1 MMKRKHS
8 YLLLS
13 LLTFFSCDKYLDVVP
28 DGVPTIENAFT
39 SRTMAEK
46 YLFTCYSYMPSHASY
61 EDNPAL
67 FSGDEF
73 WVPFPQIP
81 QFFSSATY
89 AALGRN
95 NQSII
100 NPRLNYWDGANG
112 GKSLFQALR
121 DCNIF
126 LENIKGV
133 PGMQETELKRW
144 IAEVKFLKAYYHYYL
159 VRMYG
164 PIPIIRTNL
173 PISASVEEVQVKR
186 EPVDSVFN
194 YIVGLVDEA
203 IPDLPLDVQN
213 ENDELG
219 RITRLIAASAKAV
232 FLVEAASPLFNG
244 NSDLANFKGIDEEP
258 LFSSEVDLEKWK
270 RAAEAC
276 KEAIDLCHSRNV
288 SLYEFNPS
296 VFSQPVSDTTAMQM
310 TLRSMI
316 TDRWN
321 SEIIWGN
328 ASSLSN
334 ELQALSQARVDPA
347 RENNLGA
354 RSMLA
359 PTLQVVETFYTRNGI
374 PINEDRTWDYADRY
388 SLRTAYE
395 ADRFNIGLGRETAG
409 LHFDRENR
417 FYASVGF
424 DAGVWFGQGNLDDNT
439 PWILSAK
446 AKQFSGKRSSS
457 LYSVTGYWPKKLVHY
472 QNILQPGDGGGY
484 SIVSYPWPVIRLA
497 DLYLLYSEALNE
509 YGGPTDEVFVWIDRV
524 RVRAGLKGVKESWS
538 AFSKVPN
545 KYTTKEGMRAIIQ
558 QERLIELAFEGHR
571 FWDIRRWK
579 RGREF
584 FNTTIRGW
592 DIEQEETA
600 LYYRVKSLYTKS
612 FNVRDY
618 FWPIMESSLIRNRNL
633 VQNPGW

>member
-1 MMKRKHS
+1 MKRAYS
-8 YLLLS
+8 ILLLS
-13 LLTFFSCDKYLDVVP
+13 IATLFSCDKYLDVVP

-61 EDNPAL
+61 EENPA
-67 FSGDEF
+67 FYAGDEF
-73 WVPFPQIP
+73 WAPFPQIP
-81 QFFSSATY
+81 QFFSSVTY
-89 AALGRN
+89 EALGRN

-100 NPRLNYWDGANG
+100 NPRLNYWDGGNG

-126 LENIKGV
+126 LENIGDV
-133 PGMQETELKRW
+133 PGMQEIERKRW

-164 PIPIIRTNL
+164 PIPIIRKNL
-173 PISASVEEVQVKR
+173 PISASVSEVQVKR

-194 YIVGLVDEA
+194 YITELVDEA
-203 IPDLPLDVQN
+203 IPDLPLTIQN

-219 RITRLIAASAKAV
+219 RITRLVAASGKAV

-244 NSDLANFKGIDEEP
+244 NDNMANFTGIDGEP
-258 LFSSEVDLEKWK
+258 LFSSQPDPEKWK
-270 RAAEAC
+270 RAADAC
-276 KEAIDLCHSRNV
+276 KEAIDLCHSQNV
-288 SLYEFNPS
+288 SLYEFNTN
-296 VFSQPVSDTTAMQM
+296 VFSRPVSDTTAIQM
-310 TLRSMI
+310 TLRSVV
-316 TDRWN
+316 TERWN
-321 SEIIWGN
+321 REIIWGN

-334 ELQALSQARVDPA
+334 TVQALAQARVDPTKV
-347 RENNLGA
+347 NNLGV
-354 RSMLA
+354 RSILA
-359 PTLQVVETFYTRNGI
+359 PTLQVVETFYTRNGV
-374 PINEDRTWDYADRY
+374 PIDEDRTWDYANRY
-388 SLRTAYE
+388 ALRTAYE

-424 DAGVWFGQGNLDDNT
+424 DGGTWFGQGNLNDSS
-439 PWILSAK
+439 PWVLSAK
-446 AKQFSGKRSSS
+446 AKEFSGKRSVS

-472 QNILQPGDGGGY
+472 QNIIQPGDGAGY

-497 DLYLLYSEALNE
+497 DLYLLYAEALNE
-509 YGGPTDEVFVWIDRV
+509 YGGPTDEAFVWIDRV
-524 RVRAGLKGVKESWS
+524 RARAGLKGVRESWTS
-538 AFSKVPN
+538 YSKNPN
-545 KYTTKEGMRAIIQ
+545 KFSTKEGLRDIIQ

-584 FNTTIRGW
+584 FNASIKGW

-612 FNVRDY
+612 FNVKDY
-618 FWPIMESSLIRNRNL
+618 FWPIRESSLIRNRNL